1 MLPKQVMLVSIEYNV
16 ETTMTSKEEEIHIRV
31 TKDEKEKLD
40 AYAKESGSSKSEVL
54 REHIQNLPDV
64 RPRKK

>member
-16 ETTMTSKEEEIHIRV
+16 ETPMTSKEEEIHIRV

-64 RPRKK
+64 RPKRK

>member
-1 MLPKQVMLVSIEYNV
+1 
-16 ETTMTSKEEEIHIRV
+16 MTSKEEEIHIRV

-64 RPRKK
+64 RPKGK